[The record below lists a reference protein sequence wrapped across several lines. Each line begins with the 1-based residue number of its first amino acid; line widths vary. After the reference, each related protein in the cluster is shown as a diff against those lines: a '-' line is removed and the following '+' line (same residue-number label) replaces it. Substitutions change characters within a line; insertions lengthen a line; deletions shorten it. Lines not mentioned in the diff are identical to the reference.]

1 MGTVKLFAAVLLLL
15 FFVCRTSALAEKT
28 EERTGIVSGASA
40 QKSASG
46 HVRNDAEKSTIRLLH
61 FPADKSIGTIL
72 IGRKNGDYGLN
83 GKRQIAGAM
92 GDVRIT
98 VPAGCFVLFEANRR
112 VFQEPAL
119 LDQVSKQGIDRI
131 KLGFIAMSDSEDGW
145 CDRALSHV
153 SSITGLKELDLN
165 RSEATDKGLSCVKHL
180 NNLEY
185 LSCLRSD
192 ITGSF
197 FQDLAGLPH
206 FAGLDCSWCSIEEK
220 NLKYLS
226 SLKHLE
232 RLSLNRIGLSPSGL
246 KEIAKCSTVTEL
258 RIESNPKLT
267 NDSLKELSSMK
278 NLRYLDLRMT
288 NITIEGLRKLKGL
301 PLTVLAVP
309 QTCSKRSDVEELL
322 KTFPRLNIH
331 FQSNDVP
338 QDIRQ
343 TYAPL
348 KWGAADQ

>member
-1 MGTVKLFAAVLLLL
+1 MGTVKLFVAILLLLL
-15 FFVCRTSALAEKT
+15 FICRTSAIAEKT
-28 EERTGIVSGASA
+28 AESAGIVDGARAQASA
-40 QKSASG
+40 SD
-46 HVRNDAEKSTIRLLH
+46 HVSNNAEKNTIRVLH
-61 FPADKSIGTIL
+61 FPANKSIGTIL
-72 IGRKNGDYGLN
+72 IGRMKGDYGLN
-83 GKRQIAGAM
+83 RKRQISGAM
-92 GDVRIT
+92 GDVRIA
-98 VPAGCFVLFEANRR
+98 VPAGCFVLYEANRR

-131 KLGFIAMSDSEDGW
+131 KLGFIAMSDGEEGW

-153 SSITGLKELDLN
+153 SAITGLKELDIN
-165 RSEATDKGLSCVKHL
+165 RSEATDKGLSCLKHL

-197 FQDLAGLPH
+197 FKDLASLPH
-206 FAGLDCSWCSIEEK
+206 FVSLDCSWCGIEEK

-246 KEIAKCSTVTEL
+246 KEIAKCSTVTDL
-258 RIESNPKLT
+258 RIGSNPKLT
-267 NDSLKELSSMK
+267 NDSMKELSSMK
-278 NLRYLDLRMT
+278 NLHYLDLRMT
-288 NITIEGLRKLKGL
+288 NITIEGLRNLKGL

-309 QTCSKRSDVEELL
+309 KTCSKRTDVEELL
-322 KTFPRLNIH
+322 KTFPHLNIH
-331 FQSNDVP
+331 FESKDVP
-338 QDIRQ
+338 QDVRQ

-348 KWGAADQ
+348 KWGAQDQ